1 MSRQLSFFDM
11 LDQTIGGPA
20 SSRPAPADIV
30 VFPGWTK
37 QLARTAAAAV
47 LARPLAK
54 QAWHRRDQVNIFEG
68 RLRQA
73 GLPPAVI
80 RRETKEFATA
90 LECEL
95 RRRIIWRII
104 WDETGDAA

>member
-1 MSRQLSFFDM
+1 MSRQLSFFDV
-11 LDQTIGGPA
+11 LDHTVAGPA
-20 SSRPAPADIV
+20 SSRPTPAEIV

-47 LARPLAK
+47 LARPVAK

-73 GLPPAVI
+73 GLPPAAI
-80 RRETKEFATA
+80 RRETGQFSTD
-90 LECEL
+90 LECEI
-95 RRRIIWRII
+95 RRAIVWRAIWA
-104 WDETGDAA
+104 DTGDAA

>member
-1 MSRQLSFFDM
+1 MSRQLSFFNM
-11 LDQTIGGPA
+11 LDQTVAGPA
-20 SSRPAPADIV
+20 SSRPTPADIV

-37 QLARTAAAAV
+37 RLARAAAAAV
-47 LARPLAK
+47 LARPVEK
-54 QAWHRRDQVNIFEG
+54 QSWHRRDQVTVFEG
-68 RLRQA
+68 MLRQA

-80 RRETKEFATA
+80 RRETRQFATT

-104 WDETGDAA
+104 WSETGDAA